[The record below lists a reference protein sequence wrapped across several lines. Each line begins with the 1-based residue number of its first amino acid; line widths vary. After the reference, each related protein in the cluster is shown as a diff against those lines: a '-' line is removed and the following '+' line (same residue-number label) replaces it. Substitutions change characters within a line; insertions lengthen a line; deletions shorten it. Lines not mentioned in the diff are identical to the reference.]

1 MHTKGLAMHRLGL
14 TMQLMGLANHILRLA
29 VHTIGLLI
37 TPDSAD
43 GAHGMT
49 SDGQDGTGGTSGR
62 NGGHIIGL
70 EMYMIG
76 TAVCFIGLT
85 VHTKGPRAKNKL
97 ASRTMGPAV
106 HMMVLGGA

>member
-1 MHTKGLAMHRLGL
+1 M
-14 TMQLMGLANHILRLA
+14 
-29 VHTIGLLI
+29 
-37 TPDSAD
+37 
-43 GAHGMT
+43 
-49 SDGQDGTGGTSGR
+49 
-62 NGGHIIGL
+62 IGL

-106 HMMVLGGA
+106 HVMVLGRGGVYDRLGTSDGTAWWEIL